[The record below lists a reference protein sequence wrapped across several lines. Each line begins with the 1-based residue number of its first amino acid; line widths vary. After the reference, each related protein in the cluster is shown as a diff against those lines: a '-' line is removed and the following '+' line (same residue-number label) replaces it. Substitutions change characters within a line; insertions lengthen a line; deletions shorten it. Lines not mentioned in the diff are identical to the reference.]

1 MSEERYTYA
10 VARVRAKESTLLNK
24 AALDQL
30 LACKTSED
38 CLRALAERGW
48 GSENTHTAE
57 EMLKAETEKT
67 WQFLNSVLPDAHTL
81 DVFRLSADFHNL
93 KAAIKQVCTEQETP
107 NVFCEGGT
115 IPAAQILAAVQEQR
129 FESLPA
135 ALAVPGRQCFD
146 ILLHTRDA
154 QLCDL
159 ALDKACLE
167 AIAQKGRCEK
177 NEALRLYAET
187 TVACADIRIA
197 VRCCKTKKSAELI
210 RQSLAEC
217 SSISVPLLAKAAAES
232 TEAIAAYLLTTAYAD
247 GVEALKTS
255 LSAFECWCDSFLIR
269 RLQPQRYNPFTIG
282 PLAGYLLA
290 RESEIKSV
298 RLILSAKRNGL
309 AEQTIRER
317 LRECYV

>member
-24 AALDQL
+24 AALEQL
-30 LACKTSED
+30 LACKTSEE
-38 CLRALAERGW
+38 CLRTLQERGW
-48 GSENTHTAE
+48 GNENTHTAE
-57 EMLKAETEKT
+57 ELLKAETDKT
-67 WQFLNSVLPDAHTL
+67 WEFLNSVLPDVHTL
-81 DVFRLSADFHNL
+81 DVFRLSTDFHNL

-107 NVFCEGGT
+107 NVFAEGGT
-115 IPAAQILAAVQEQR
+115 VPAKQILALVQEQR
-129 FESLPA
+129 YESLPD
-135 ALAVPGRQCFD
+135 ALAAPARQCFD
-146 ILLHTRDA
+146 IMLHTRDA

-167 AIAQKGRCEK
+167 AIAARGKQEK

-197 VRCCKTKKSAELI
+197 VRCCKTKKPLDLI
-210 RQSLAEC
+210 EASLAEC
-217 SSISVPLLAKAAAES
+217 GSVSVPLLAKAASES
-232 TEAIAAYLLTTAYAD
+232 PEAIAAYLQTTTYAE
-247 GVEALKTS
+247 GAELVKTS
-255 LSAFECWCDSFLIR
+255 LSAFECWCDSLLIK

-309 AEQTIRER
+309 GEQTIRER

>member
-135 ALAVPGRQCFD
+135 ALAAPGRQCFD

-167 AIAQKGRCEK
+167 AIAQKGRC
-177 NEALRLYAET
+177 
-187 TVACADIRIA
+187 
-197 VRCCKTKKSAELI
+197 
-210 RQSLAEC
+210 
-217 SSISVPLLAKAAAES
+217 
-232 TEAIAAYLLTTAYAD
+232 
-247 GVEALKTS
+247 
-255 LSAFECWCDSFLIR
+255 
-269 RLQPQRYNPFTIG
+269 
-282 PLAGYLLA
+282 
-290 RESEIKSV
+290 
-298 RLILSAKRNGL
+298 
-309 AEQTIRER
+309 
-317 LRECYV
+317 

>member
-1 MSEERYTYA
+1 M
-10 VARVRAKESTLLNK
+10 
-24 AALDQL
+24 
-30 LACKTSED
+30 
-38 CLRALAERGW
+38 
-48 GSENTHTAE
+48 
-57 EMLKAETEKT
+57 
-67 WQFLNSVLPDAHTL
+67 
-81 DVFRLSADFHNL
+81 
-93 KAAIKQVCTEQETP
+93 
-107 NVFCEGGT
+107 
-115 IPAAQILAAVQEQR
+115 
-129 FESLPA
+129 
-135 ALAVPGRQCFD
+135 
-146 ILLHTRDA
+146 
-154 QLCDL
+154 
-159 ALDKACLE
+159 
-167 AIAQKGRCEK
+167 
-177 NEALRLYAET
+177 
-187 TVACADIRIA
+187 ACADIRIA

>member
-129 FESLPA
+129 FESLPP
-135 ALAVPGRQCFD
+135 AVKEWAGSPRG
-146 ILLHTRDA
+146 
-154 QLCDL
+154 LCDMVNHNSKSELNRFVRPGFNKML
-159 ALDKACLE
+159 ADAPICDLKAPALTQLPKSTPP
-167 AIAQKGRCEK
+167 AAQIG
-177 NEALRLYAET
+177 
-187 TVACADIRIA
+187 DGS
-197 VRCCKTKKSAELI
+197 KSA
-210 RQSLAEC
+210 
-217 SSISVPLLAKAAAES
+217 
-232 TEAIAAYLLTTAYAD
+232 
-247 GVEALKTS
+247 
-255 LSAFECWCDSFLIR
+255 
-269 RLQPQRYNPFTIG
+269 
-282 PLAGYLLA
+282 
-290 RESEIKSV
+290 
-298 RLILSAKRNGL
+298 
-309 AEQTIRER
+309 
-317 LRECYV
+317 

>member
-135 ALAVPGRQCFD
+135 ALAAPGRQCFD

-210 RQSLAEC
+210 RQSLRDDRSLQEIAEGLG
-217 SSISVPLLAKAAAES
+217 IDLS
-232 TEAIAAYLLTTAYAD
+232 TLVRKIRKYHLPHRYKR
-247 GVEALKTS
+247 GTS
-255 LSAFECWCDSFLIR
+255 
-269 RLQPQRYNPFTIG
+269 G
-282 PLAGYLLA
+282 P
-290 RESEIKSV
+290 
-298 RLILSAKRNGL
+298 
-309 AEQTIRER
+309 
-317 LRECYV
+317 